1 MIKKNKNG
9 KGGANMMMQ
18 KDQKLV
24 TKFIDSMLFENITLI
39 ERKNM
44 IVKVML
50 EKQNVDRQG

>member
-44 IVKVML
+44 IV
-50 EKQNVDRQG
+50 